1 MYIRDVRGKQT
12 VRVVPKQTTLKK
24 GVSMKAKKVGVVA
37 YRSRS
42 AYAAMLL
49 RRSKM
54 SDSEIARKVGMTPQ
68 TVYAVKHRLMLKGLV
83 G

>member
-1 MYIRDVRGKQT
+1 
-12 VRVVPKQTTLKK
+12 
-24 GVSMKAKKVGVVA
+24 MKALKVGVVK

-49 RRSKM
+49 KRSKM

-68 TVYAVKHRLMLKGLV
+68 TVYAVKQRLILKGLLS
-83 G
+83 

>member
-1 MYIRDVRGKQT
+1 MMKKQT
-12 VRVVPKQTTLKK
+12 SKMSSVSKPQRKEL
-24 GVSMKAKKVGVVA
+24 SMKACKVGMIR

-49 RRSKM
+49 QRTKM

-68 TVYAVKHRLMLKGLV
+68 TVHVVKSRLMQKFALQG
-83 G
+83 